1 MSREALLEKIKKAE
15 AAAAS
20 DIEAAEKEQIS
31 ARNKVPVDQDNL
43 IKKAKASALAKS
55 QKEFDAAK
63 NDVESQ
69 KSAILKK
76 GEKSYSD
83 MKKKA
88 EGKVDAA
95 ADKFIK
101 DFLESL
107 S

>member
-20 DIEAAEKEQIS
+20 DIEAAEKERIS
-31 ARNKVPVDQDNL
+31 ARNKVPIDQDNL
-43 IKKAKASALAKS
+43 IKKAKDSASAKS
-55 QKEFDAAK
+55 QREIDEAK
-63 NDVESQ
+63 SDVESQ

-76 GEKSYSD
+76 GEKNYSD

-88 EGKVDAA
+88 EGKVDTA
-95 ADKFIK
+95 ADKFINE
-101 DFLESL
+101 FLESL

>member
-1 MSREALLEKIKKAE
+1 MKPFHFNIYMYRLFHQFKFL
-15 AAAAS
+15 
-20 DIEAAEKEQIS
+20 D
-31 ARNKVPVDQDNL
+31 
-43 IKKAKASALAKS
+43 
-55 QKEFDAAK
+55 KEFDAAK

>member
-15 AAAAS
+15 VAAAS

-31 ARNKVPVDQDNL
+31 TRNKVPVDQDNL
-43 IKKAKASALAKS
+43 IKKAKDSASAKS

-63 NDVESQ
+63 SDVESQ

-101 DFLESL
+101 EFLESL